1 MNKKVG
7 KKIIGIGVGTLTFFL
22 SLGCAYFLTPNR
34 VKKGNFVSIE
44 KDEYEESHF
53 MKFINTFAKDTGI
66 SESEEN
72 EREREY
78 YGMHAEFENFA
89 LNFDNNTI
97 AFDGDLDFL
106 MRGMKDINFNLDLD
120 VDWNTRNIPL
130 QVGYINHTFYLGLK
144 DLRMKVSSVTMDEV
158 IGDPENNEY
167 GLLYNLFVASE
178 EEGGINF
185 DIESWL
191 DENPNLKIQIELI
204 GAAATLVAERFKNEN
219 IDISR
224 ESAILLYYGI
234 ISNTMN
240 LKIKLTSQKD
250 IEMANWLKSKV
261 PEITDETTTEIFVKK
276 SQIGESLREE
286 MEVEFKDQFMTISW
300 SMGQLE
306 VANVDDFLNKYED
319 DIRKILDTVSKEND
333 VDYISVNCMDIINGY
348 SIIVARDDK
357 TAKVISDAVGF
368 EFKDLKAKTN
378 ELVSRKEIVKVIRG
392 IYKK

>member
-1 MNKKVG
+1 MRKVVTTY
-7 KKIIGIGVGTLTFFL
+7 INPDMDGISLMYAYTEFL
-22 SLGCAYFLTPNR
+22 R
-34 VKKGNFVSIE
+34 KKGE
-44 KDEYEESHF
+44 D
-53 MKFINTFAKDTGI
+53 A
-66 SESEEN
+66 
-72 EREREY
+72 EY
-78 YGMHAEFENFA
+78 YFEGTMKKEAEIVLEKFNIHLNNITRIENSDKIV
-89 LNFDNNTI
+89 L
-97 AFDGDLDFL
+97 
-106 MRGMKDINFNLDLD
+106 
-120 VDWNTRNIPL
+120 VDT
-130 QVGYINHTFYLGLK
+130 
-144 DLRMKVSSVTMDEV
+144 
-158 IGDPENNEY
+158 
-167 GLLYNLFVASE
+167 
-178 EEGGINF
+178 
-185 DIESWL
+185 
-191 DENPNLKIQIELI
+191 NPNLKIQIELI

-240 LKIKLTSQKD
+240 LKIRLTSQKD

-306 VANVDDFLNKYED
+306 VANVDDFLNKYEN
-319 DIRKILDTVSKEND
+319 DIRKILDTVSEEND

-348 SIIVARDDK
+348 SIIVARDEK

-368 EFKDLKAKTN
+368 VFKDLKAKTT